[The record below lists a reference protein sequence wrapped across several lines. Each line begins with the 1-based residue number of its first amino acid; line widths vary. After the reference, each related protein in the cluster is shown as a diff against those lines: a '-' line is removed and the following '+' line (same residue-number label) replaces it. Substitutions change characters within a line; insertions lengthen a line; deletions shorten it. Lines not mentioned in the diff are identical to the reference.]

1 MYSCSTFLADMRT
14 ALLSTAGVPRHATT
28 TWSSGALFATATVSV
43 PHVQDFKMQYETC
56 RMPANTYLRVH
67 VPQAQAVPVH
77 WVAQHFFGDPRG
89 FLASSVRRRPPGLVR
104 DSLEYFARDPR
115 QSLPPKRV
123 LLT

>member
-1 MYSCSTFLADMRT
+1 MPRQHTAALSYSPLPQFPCHMSKTYK
-14 ALLSTAGVPRHATT
+14 
-28 TWSSGALFATATVSV
+28 
-43 PHVQDFKMQYETC
+43 KMQYETC
-56 RMPANTYLRVH
+56 RESANTYLRVH

-89 FLASSVRRRPPGLVR
+89 FLASSARRRPPGLVR
-104 DSLEYFARDPR
+104 DSLEWNPC